1 LLVALE
7 KRKAAYT
14 VLDNRFGVLTQSRGM
29 TDAEVRLGLR
39 TLIASYPNDV
49 EPGLE
54 DEFIQF
60 RHFVEKENVDQSAI
74 DMYKLLKSRNLVS
87 AFPNVDIIFRIY
99 LSLPATSAACER
111 SFSVLKRIKNY
122 NRSKMGQE
130 RLCSLAVMAIES
142 DLLNSVDFDGLI
154 HDFAESHSRK
164 KALL

>member
-1 LLVALE
+1 MWISPLLTCTNCSNQETWYRRFQMLTLFLE
-7 KRKAAYT
+7 
-14 VLDNRFGVLTQSRGM
+14 
-29 TDAEVRLGLR
+29 
-39 TLIASYPNDV
+39 
-49 EPGLE
+49 
-54 DEFIQF
+54 
-60 RHFVEKENVDQSAI
+60 
-74 DMYKLLKSRNLVS
+74 YK
-87 AFPNVDIIFRIY
+87 FFY

>member
-1 LLVALE
+1 
-7 KRKAAYT
+7 
-14 VLDNRFGVLTQSRGM
+14 
-29 TDAEVRLGLR
+29 
-39 TLIASYPNDV
+39 
-49 EPGLE
+49 
-54 DEFIQF
+54 
-60 RHFVEKENVDQSAI
+60 VDQSAI

-99 LSLPATSAACER
+99 LSLPATSAAFER